1 MTEPH
6 RTTIASLPGSR
17 FSLFGGR
24 TPADNPNAQF
34 SVHRTGGKLYFLNHT
49 ARVLDKVTNSSVGLV
64 RTDDEG
70 HGAATSEFTISYEMV
85 QPGEAVLI
93 TVPTKPSSTMPWW
106 TPWRTTALWP
116 TKRCGMRRCSRGW
129 RICWW
134 RRCTGSCG
142 KTVRQLHRVD
152 VESHQL
158 FGSPRH
164 LQRSIRLET
173 DVECHFPP
181 RGPNLPTPFSRSAI
195 SASV

>member
-93 TVPTKPSSTMPWW
+93 DEFDDYWDADSVVATYIDVQIDGESESFSIFAK
-106 TPWRTTALWP
+106 
-116 TKRCGMRRCSRGW
+116 G
-129 RICWW
+129 
-134 RRCTGSCG
+134 GS
-142 KTVRQLHRVD
+142 
-152 VESHQL
+152 
-158 FGSPRH
+158 GSKV
-164 LQRSIRLET
+164 LKKI
-173 DVECHFPP
+173 
-181 RGPNLPTPFSRSAI
+181 I
-195 SASV
+195 